1 MKKFNGYCLVILFAA
16 IVLAGCQFIWW
27 KQWFN
32 QLEKTITNGINQS
45 ELQARY
51 REVSDE
57 LGNHL

>member
-1 MKKFNGYCLVILFAA
+1 MKESIGYCLVILFVA

-45 ELQARY
+45 ELCKPKH
-51 REVSDE
+51 DI
-57 LGNHL
+57 

>member
-45 ELQARY
+45 ELCKPKAASPIPGG
-51 REVSDE
+51 E
-57 LGNHL
+57 